1 MAAPTA
7 APSITLMPGI
17 TAPAATPPA
26 APIAAPCAISPDVW
40 LSVAQAL
47 RATELASTTARND
60 FCIVFLPIVDL
71 PDHAP
76 GSRVPRQTVHVTRE
90 ETTITQHRSGNATM
104 LRPEN

>member
-7 APSITLMPGI
+7 APSITFTPGT
-17 TAPAATPPA
+17 TAPTTAPPA
-26 APIAAPCAISPDVW
+26 APIAAPCATSPAVW

-47 RATELASTTARND
+47 SETELASTIARND

-76 GSRVPRQTVHVTRE
+76 GRE
-90 ETTITQHRSGNATM
+90 FPAKKACHARGNDDWATSF
-104 LRPEN
+104 R